1 MIFVDVYVP
10 SLDKEYD
17 FHLDETVTVDT
28 LIREMAEIIS
38 QKEQCEIIGNKK
50 DFMLCLQEK
59 EKILPFHMTLQECGV
74 HTGSRI
80 ILA

>member
-10 SLDKEYD
+10 GLDKEYD
-17 FHLDETVTVDT
+17 FQLDETITVDT
-28 LIREMAEIIS
+28 LIKEMSETIS
-38 QKEQCEIIGNKK
+38 QKEQCEIIGNKR

-59 EKILPFHMTLQECGV
+59 EKILPSNMTLEECGV

-80 ILA
+80 ILV